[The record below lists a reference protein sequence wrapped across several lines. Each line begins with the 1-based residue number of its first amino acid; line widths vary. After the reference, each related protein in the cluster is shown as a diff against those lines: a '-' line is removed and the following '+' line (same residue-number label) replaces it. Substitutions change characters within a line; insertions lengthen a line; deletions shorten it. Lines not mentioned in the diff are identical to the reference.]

1 MQTIILSESHDAKPF
16 EEGSII
22 YEAEF
27 KKAQTWIDK
36 QLEVARQAKQ
46 AKEVRK
52 SEQVYSF
59 ENQAKTIT
67 ILGSRGSGKTSFMK
81 SLMEIYKRKGVQLIE
96 LIDPT
101 LIEEKGHPFLIIL
114 SELDKLVRS
123 KLEEED
129 ASRTKYG
136 ASREVSWE
144 KALKK
149 LAEGLPSLDPIGNN
163 YTQWEDA
170 EYVMEKGLR
179 RVSSAR
185 TLAESFHELLREA
198 LEILK
203 KDAFLIALD
212 DIDIDFLKGWPI
224 LETLRRY
231 LQTPLLITLLSGDL
245 RLYSKAIR
253 KQQWK
258 NFGKALL
265 KNEAEALNRISDYDT
280 LVTDMEG
287 QYLQKVLPSV
297 YRIHLGSLQEKRQR
311 PKGISEISVCPT
323 GDTKSGTLTLIEDL
337 YRQHLTNLLG
347 ITNRSLQEP
356 YLAFLLGLPLR
367 SQIRLLSSLADTE
380 SQDTT
385 PWLDILLAE
394 LYVQGVDVDLIRS
407 TPASIPVEMIQ
418 YLQRHQLL
426 DRAYQ
431 FQPSLQDSMGNAGL
445 FALSATYALHSLQ
458 APYLFFEYLIRIGL
472 PYHLDTNG
480 FLSNENPRMD
490 SSRYFSLDTLVGY
503 ALAQN
508 QSLTESCGSITAY
521 IQALGEN
528 SDFGILNLPAL
539 AQSRRQGDLNSIGR
553 IDYELREVSPLLRSV
568 AYLPVILCREQRK
581 PRPVLSASFYQLL
594 ASIGEL
600 MKRYKLEVDA
610 LADTKDSDKE
620 KEETER
626 RIIRTYLQELGDI
639 RYYLIPSIRS
649 AHPSRSPLEERVEL
663 DSDEPIYETKQSQ
676 EMALLD
682 DIRCWLNE
690 SPKRTFS
697 PQLVGRIVLRLQQ
710 GLGKILYRSLGE
722 FMHRSVILF
731 FNALLVEASIEIG
744 INITLNRSNTLTDDR
759 YFRDNLGKF
768 SNQESIPSLV
778 QWILRCPLLLIFLD
792 TKAELKYPEGKSVFP
807 DTISHYSLFEPLSN
821 VLPFTRWVRMND
833 VDELIDMSSN
843 ESFSRNQRALLRY
856 ITEKNISIKSPSDLL
871 KLPFVNWGD
880 AKDRIQRR
888 IKFYNLYRSE
898 SLRSR
903 QTNSTLVVSEH
914 PLIPDSSIDMSTAP
928 LVRKNKRALYDRIK
942 ENGITIK
949 GIEDLDKLVFV
960 TWGMNQNKQKRQSLF
975 LSFYREQ
982 LAISEI

>member
-22 YEAEF
+22 HEAEF
-27 KKAQTWIDK
+27 KKAQAWIDK
-36 QLEVARQAKQ
+36 QLDK
-46 AKEVRK
+46 AKEAKK
-52 SEQVYSF
+52 SEQGYSF

-81 SLMEIYKRKGVQLIE
+81 SLMEIYKKKGVQLIE

-123 KLEEED
+123 KLEQED
-129 ASRTKYG
+129 ASRAKSG
-136 ASREVSWE
+136 ASREVYWE

-265 KNEAEALNRISDYDT
+265 KNEAEELKRISDYDA

-337 YRQHLTNLLG
+337 YRQHLTDLLG

-367 SQIRLLSSLADTE
+367 SQIRLLASLTDTE

-407 TPASIPVEMIQ
+407 TPSSIPVEMIQ

-503 ALAQN
+503 ALAQDLG
-508 QSLTESCGSITAY
+508 LTESCGSITAY
-521 IQALGEN
+521 IQALGE
-528 SDFGILNLPAL
+528 SPAIDGFGILNLLAL
-539 AQSRRQGDLNSIGR
+539 ARSRKQIGQDSVGR
-553 IDYELREVSPLLRSV
+553 IDHALREVAPLFQKV
-568 AYLPVILCREQRK
+568 ACLPVILCREQRK
-581 PRPVLSASFYQLL
+581 PSPIISASFYQLL

-610 LADTKDSDKE
+610 LTDTKSTERE

-626 RIIRTYLQELGDI
+626 RIISTCLQELGAI
-639 RYYLIPSIRS
+639 RSYLIPSPGS
-649 AHPSRSPLEERVEL
+649 AHPSRSRLEERVEL
-663 DSDEPIYETKQSQ
+663 DSAESTSETKLSQ
-676 EMALLD
+676 ETALLD
-682 DIRCWLNE
+682 HLRLWLNN
-690 SPKRTFS
+690 SPRAVFS
-697 PQLVGRIVLRLQQ
+697 PQLVGRVISRLQQ
-710 GLGKILYRSLGE
+710 GLGEIPRNNLGE
-722 FMHRSVILF
+722 WMHRSIILL
-731 FNALLVEASIEIG
+731 FNAVLVEASIEVDA
-744 INITLNRSNTLTDDR
+744 NTKLNRSNALTSDR
-759 YFRDNLGKF
+759 YFHDNLGKF
-768 SNQESIPSLV
+768 TDLESIPELAL
-778 QWILRCPLLLIFLD
+778 WIFHCPLLLIFLD
-792 TKAELKYPEGKSVFP
+792 IKTELRYPDGKPVCPESG
-807 DTISHYSLFEPLSN
+807 HLYSLYNILCS
-821 VLPFTRWVRMND
+821 VLPAGSTTQGVRILMNS
-833 VDELIDMSSN
+833 VKAVNKNGEELFNYLQQEGI
-843 ESFSRNQRALLRY
+843 Q
-856 ITEKNISIKSPSDLL
+856 IKSEDDLANLPS
-871 KLPFVNWGD
+871 VNWGKVHR
-880 AKDRIQRR
+880 KDRIHAFFVEYYDPKQ
-888 IKFYNLYRSE
+888 KMTTQD
-898 SLRSR
+898 RSR
-903 QTNSTLVVSEH
+903 KSTES
-914 PLIPDSSIDMSTAP
+914 DN
-928 LVRKNKRALYDRIK
+928 NK
-942 ENGITIK
+942 
-949 GIEDLDKLVFV
+949 
-960 TWGMNQNKQKRQSLF
+960 
-975 LSFYREQ
+975 
-982 LAISEI
+982 

>member
-22 YEAEF
+22 HEAEF

-280 LVTDMEG
+280 LRHRHG
-287 QYLQKVLPSV
+287 
-297 YRIHLGSLQEKRQR
+297 
-311 PKGISEISVCPT
+311 
-323 GDTKSGTLTLIEDL
+323 GTVSPE
-337 YRQHLTNLLG
+337 
-347 ITNRSLQEP
+347 
-356 YLAFLLGLPLR
+356 
-367 SQIRLLSSLADTE
+367 
-380 SQDTT
+380 
-385 PWLDILLAE
+385 
-394 LYVQGVDVDLIRS
+394 S
-407 TPASIPVEMIQ
+407 TPIS
-418 YLQRHQLL
+418 
-426 DRAYQ
+426 
-431 FQPSLQDSMGNAGL
+431 
-445 FALSATYALHSLQ
+445 
-458 APYLFFEYLIRIGL
+458 L
-472 PYHLDTNG
+472 PYSFG
-480 FLSNENPRMD
+480 
-490 SSRYFSLDTLVGY
+490 
-503 ALAQN
+503 LA
-508 QSLTESCGSITAY
+508 
-521 IQALGEN
+521 
-528 SDFGILNLPAL
+528 P
-539 AQSRRQGDLNSIGR
+539 
-553 IDYELREVSPLLRSV
+553 
-568 AYLPVILCREQRK
+568 
-581 PRPVLSASFYQLL
+581 
-594 ASIGEL
+594 
-600 MKRYKLEVDA
+600 
-610 LADTKDSDKE
+610 
-620 KEETER
+620 
-626 RIIRTYLQELGDI
+626 
-639 RYYLIPSIRS
+639 
-649 AHPSRSPLEERVEL
+649 
-663 DSDEPIYETKQSQ
+663 
-676 EMALLD
+676 
-682 DIRCWLNE
+682 
-690 SPKRTFS
+690 
-697 PQLVGRIVLRLQQ
+697 
-710 GLGKILYRSLGE
+710 GK
-722 FMHRSVILF
+722 
-731 FNALLVEASIEIG
+731 AA
-744 INITLNRSNTLTDDR
+744 T
-759 YFRDNLGKF
+759 
-768 SNQESIPSLV
+768 P
-778 QWILRCPLLLIFLD
+778 
-792 TKAELKYPEGKSVFP
+792 
-807 DTISHYSLFEPLSN
+807 
-821 VLPFTRWVRMND
+821 
-833 VDELIDMSSN
+833 
-843 ESFSRNQRALLRY
+843 
-856 ITEKNISIKSPSDLL
+856 
-871 KLPFVNWGD
+871 
-880 AKDRIQRR
+880 
-888 IKFYNLYRSE
+888 
-898 SLRSR
+898 
-903 QTNSTLVVSEH
+903 
-914 PLIPDSSIDMSTAP
+914 
-928 LVRKNKRALYDRIK
+928 
-942 ENGITIK
+942 
-949 GIEDLDKLVFV
+949 
-960 TWGMNQNKQKRQSLF
+960 
-975 LSFYREQ
+975 
-982 LAISEI
+982 